1 MAAMS
6 GALAQRINGCMRVST
21 PAAPSQTASRP
32 PQALTP
38 REKQILQLVWDGLTN
53 REMARRLT
61 ISIKT
66 VEAHRATIMKKVRV
80 SNTAQLLK
88 AAIQENLIWLG

>member
-1 MAAMS
+1 MPATFS
-6 GALAQRINGCMRVST
+6 QRMNGSIRLST
-21 PAAPSQTASRP
+21 TKRPSQSASRP
-32 PQALTP
+32 PQDLTAC
-38 REKQILQLVWDGLTN
+38 EKQILQLIWDGLTS
-53 REMARRLT
+53 REIGRRLT

-88 AAIQENLIWLG
+88 AAIQENLSQLG

>member
-1 MAAMS
+1 
-6 GALAQRINGCMRVST
+6 
-21 PAAPSQTASRP
+21 
-32 PQALTP
+32 
-38 REKQILQLVWDGLTN
+38 
-53 REMARRLT
+53 MARRLT

-88 AAIQENLIWLG
+88 AAIQENLVRLG